1 MISPTKIV
9 KAVAPYT
16 YPEAFNFKIQPYN
29 AWIKVG
35 GKVKPSLYPWKVFHY
50 FAFGYELPTLWKND
64 KIAQLRFVQPISV
77 RFDTF
82 PGYVHYEIIPLI
94 WDCWPCYFD
103 TMCKWLKKHNVRT
116 AIFTSSQIAVRMRE
130 RFPDMNILS
139 ITEGI
144 DTYRYN
150 KGEELNNRIIK
161 VYEIGSVQRSYFK
174 KKYPN
179 EYGTLH
185 HAPSEWDLATAEGF
199 KKYLEN
205 TQLTIIFPRSITEP
219 ETAQGIETLT
229 QRYWECM
236 LSRIV
241 MVGHAPKELTDLL
254 GYNPVIELD
263 RNCELYHINHILQEI
278 ENPKYQELVDKNR
291 EIALQ
296 YAPWEIRMTRI
307 MEWLKELGYNI

>member
-1 MISPTKIV
+1 MKTV
-9 KAVAPYT
+9 KAVPPYIHPEQLNFKTAPYEAWMKLGGEVAPAH
-16 YPEAFNFKIQPYN
+16 YPPRLLHGFA
-29 AWIKVG
+29 
-35 GKVKPSLYPWKVFHY
+35 FHY
-50 FAFGYELPTLWKND
+50 EIPTLWKS
-64 KIAQLRFVQPISV
+64 KKEARIRFVEPISIT
-77 RFDTF
+77 FDTF
-82 PGYVHYEIIPLI
+82 PDYALYDIIPFV
-94 WDCWPCYFD
+94 WDCWPCYFER
-103 TMCKWLKKHNVRT
+103 MCRWLKKHHVRT
-116 AIFTSSQIAVRMRE
+116 AIFTSSQTAERMRK
-130 RFPDMNILS
+130 RFPEMNILS

-144 DTYRYN
+144 DTIRYN
-150 KGEELNNRIIK
+150 KGEELNHRIIK

-179 EYGTLH
+179 EYRALH
-185 HAPSEWDLATAEGF
+185 NAPSEWDLATGEGF

-205 TQLTIIFPRSITEP
+205 TQLTIIFPRSVTEP

-263 RNCELYHINHILQEI
+263 RNCELSHINHILQEI
-278 ENPKYQELVDKNR
+278 ENPKYQELVDRNR

-296 YAPWEIRMTRI
+296 YASWEIRMTRI
-307 MEWLKELGYNI
+307 MSWLKELGYNI